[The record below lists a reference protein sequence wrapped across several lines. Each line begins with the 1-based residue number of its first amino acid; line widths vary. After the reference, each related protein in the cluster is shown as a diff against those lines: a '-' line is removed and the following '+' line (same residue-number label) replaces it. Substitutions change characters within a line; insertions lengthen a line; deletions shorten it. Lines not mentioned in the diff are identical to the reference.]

1 MIGILEFYVT
11 INNGEMSTVLCVR
24 YIVLLHSTTAVDVL
38 REWAKDPKAFILE
51 KVWGNFPGRRANP
64 WRLVAAVNLTA

>member
-24 YIVLLHSTTAVDVL
+24 YIVLLHSTVAVDVL
-38 REWAKDPKAFILE
+38 K
-51 KVWGNFPGRRANP
+51 
-64 WRLVAAVNLTA
+64 